1 MASNGS
7 FNTSG
12 YNGRYLQFS
21 WSIKSQ
27 SIANNQTTI
36 SWSLTGKG
44 TASSSYYKAGN
55 FKVVIDGT
63 TVYSTPRDTGRIN
76 LYNGTVVASGD
87 FTMTHNAQGQK
98 SFSASA
104 QAGIYTYDVNCTGS
118 SSWTLTDIPRQATIT
133 SAPNFN
139 DEQNPT
145 INYTNPAGNNV
156 TSLQACISLTG
167 STADIVYRDISKT
180 GTSYTFN
187 LTDSERNVLRQAT
200 TTSNTRTVYFYI
212 KTEIGG
218 NTLFNNVGKT
228 LTIINNKPTFSV
240 AYLDTKSQTTTIT
253 GNNQKII
260 QNNSTLQINITN
272 ATALK
277 YATLTNAKVTI
288 NGTDT
293 TKNFTSGSSSLT
305 FDIGTINVSSNLSV
319 PVVVTDSR
327 GNTTTHTLTV
337 QVWPWSLP
345 TAIITC
351 QRKSNFYSETDINVN
366 ADYSSLNNLNQIT
379 IQYQYKK
386 TTDSSYS
393 ALATLQDDVTTTFTI
408 DNLFDWNVKVIITDL
423 LGSTTY
429 NLIVNKGTPIIYFDR
444 KLFSVGVNCLP
455 VNEYSIESS
464 ALPIDD
470 VIYIGSQVL
479 YDNYQMTTATKQAVL
494 GSYGYHLVQG
504 IFTGITIPSAYTR
517 AYRITAQIHT
527 QNNNLGSVWLNNI
540 QSSTVN
546 TWSNTSMRKIAST
559 RIFKESEIELEPT
572 YNYTSQNGTNLYCEN
587 STSYTANFYNI
598 TVHGYLVKNTTDLTA
613 LSTFST
619 TNTVVQA

>member
-1 MASNGS
+1 MSSNGS

-12 YNGRYLQFS
+12 YQGRYLQFY

-27 SIANNQTTI
+27 SIANNTTTI

-63 TVYSTPRDTGRIN
+63 TVYSSATRIN
-76 LYNGTVVASGD
+76 LYNGTVVASGEY
-87 FTMTHNAQGQK
+87 TMTHNAQGQR

-104 QAGIYTYDVNCTGS
+104 QAGIYTVAVNCSGS
-118 SSWTLTDIPRQATIT
+118 SSWSLTDIPRQATIT

-145 INYTNPAGNNV
+145 ISYSNPAGNNV

-167 STADIVYRDISKT
+167 STSDIAYRDISKT

-187 LTDSERNVLRQAT
+187 LTTAERNVLRQAI
-200 TTSNTRTVYFYI
+200 TTSKTRTVYFYI
-212 KTEIGG
+212 KTVIGG
-218 NTLFNNVGKT
+218 NTFYNNVGRT
-228 LTIINNKPTFSV
+228 LTITNANPTIGSITYKDNN
-240 AYLDTKSQTTTIT
+240 TTTTNIT
-253 GNNQKII
+253 NNNQIII
-260 QNNSTLQINITN
+260 QNNSALLFNFSTVN
-272 ATALK
+272 ALK
-277 YATLTNAKVTI
+277 YATLSNIKVTL
-288 NGTDT
+288 NGI
-293 TKNFTSGSSSLT
+293 TKTL
-305 FDIGTINVSSNLSV
+305 NLSGTSV
-319 PVVVTDSR
+319 ASTSLNFGTVNISQNATASIVLTDSR
-327 GNTTTHTLTV
+327 GNTTTYSKAITIASWT
-337 QVWPWSLP
+337 LP

-366 ADYSSLNNLNQIT
+366 ADYSSLNNKNQIT
-379 IQYQYKK
+379 IKYQYKK
-386 TTDSSYS
+386 TTDGSYS
-393 ALATLQDDVTTTFTI
+393 ALQNLQDEVTTTFTI
-408 DNLFDWNVKVIITDL
+408 DNTYAWNVRVIVSDL

-429 NLIVNKGTPIIYFDR
+429 NIFVDKGTPIIYFDR

-470 VIYIGSQVL
+470 VIYVGSQVL

-494 GSYGYHLVQG
+494 GSYSYDLIQG
-504 IFTGITIPSAYTR
+504 LFNGIIIPTAYRR

-527 QNNNLGSVWLNNI
+527 QNSNLGSVWLNNI

-572 YNYTSQNGTNLYCEN
+572 YNYTSKNGTNLYCQN
-587 STSYTANFYNI
+587 SASYQANFYNI
-598 TVHGYLVKNTTDLTA
+598 TLHGYLVKNTTDLTA
-613 LSTFST
+613 FSTYST